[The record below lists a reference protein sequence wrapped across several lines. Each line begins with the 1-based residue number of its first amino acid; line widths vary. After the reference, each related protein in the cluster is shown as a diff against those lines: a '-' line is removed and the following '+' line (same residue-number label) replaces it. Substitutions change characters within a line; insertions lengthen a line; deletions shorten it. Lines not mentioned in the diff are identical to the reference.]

1 MIQKRTVN
9 FVLLPMILMLA
20 VSITSPTMAMEGG
33 HKGGAHA
40 MHGSMQGKRG
50 HGKKHGMH
58 GRMEGQKGH
67 GKKHGM
73 HGSMGLTMTNMM
85 PGRTMKFLNHF
96 KSWIEIT
103 PEQEPAWSAFS
114 IAIKLQATTKPHRK
128 RMMHMK
134 MEVSPVVIA
143 EMQIARAERMI
154 QVKKNTLEA
163 YKALL
168 QVLDEQQARLADS
181 FLAYHMT
188 GHKGMKKGKRGH

>member
-1 MIQKRTVN
+1 
-9 FVLLPMILMLA
+9 
-20 VSITSPTMAMEGG
+20 
-33 HKGGAHA
+33 
-40 MHGSMQGKRG
+40 
-50 HGKKHGMH
+50 
-58 GRMEGQKGH
+58 
-67 GKKHGM
+67 
-73 HGSMGLTMTNMM
+73 
-85 PGRTMKFLNHF
+85 
-96 KSWIEIT
+96 
-103 PEQEPAWSAFS
+103 
-114 IAIKLQATTKPHRK
+114 
-128 RMMHMK
+128 MMHMK